1 MFKIKFNN
9 NEKLE
14 KVYNIVKEDKELHT
28 YWSCSNIT
36 AIDRLHLTDHGRV
49 HIAIVTNRALK
60 ILRMLHEHGVVTG
73 IEKDHK
79 LKYEDAEVLVFLA
92 AILHDIGQIVH
103 RDNHALIGAAL
114 APRFTEKYLDSIY
127 SPEDK
132 ARMTSDICH
141 AIFTHRESSK
151 PLTIEA
157 GVIRVADALDMEKG
171 RAEISFSLIGST
183 SIHSVSAMA
192 IKEVEIIKGVKK
204 PIRIKISMANSSGIF
219 QIDELLRHKLKNSM
233 IEEYIEVHASI
244 DGEEE
249 KLIDVVE
256 I

>member
-14 KVYNIVKEDKELHT
+14 KVYNIVSQDIELQT
-28 YWSCSNIT
+28 YWNCSNIT
-36 AIDRLHLTDHGRV
+36 AIDRLHITDHGRV

-60 ILRMLHEHGVVTG
+60 LLRMLHDHGVKTG

-79 LKYEDAEVLVFLA
+79 LKYEDSEVVVFLA
-92 AILHDIGQIVH
+92 AILHDIGQIIH
-103 RDNHALIGAAL
+103 RDNHAMLGAAL
-114 APRFTEKYLDSIY
+114 APQFISRYLDGIY
-127 SPEDK
+127 SIEER

-141 AIFTHRESSK
+141 AIYTHRESSY
-151 PLTIEA
+151 PLTVEA

-192 IKEVEIIKGVKK
+192 IKDVDIIKGEKK
-204 PIRIKISMANSSGIF
+204 PIRIKICMANSSGIF
-219 QIDELLRHKLKNSM
+219 QIDSLLRHKLKNST

-244 DGEEE
+244 EGEEE